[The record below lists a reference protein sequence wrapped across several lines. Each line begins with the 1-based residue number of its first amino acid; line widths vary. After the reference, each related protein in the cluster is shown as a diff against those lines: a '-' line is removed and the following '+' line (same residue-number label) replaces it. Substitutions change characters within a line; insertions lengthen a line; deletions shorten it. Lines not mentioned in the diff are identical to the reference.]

1 MPGPGG
7 QDPVLSRGQMTYSP
21 PGGQPEETQKQNYL
35 GSALSAIAGKAGPI
49 VGAAFD
55 YFTQLQ
61 SQHEQESYNS
71 REAAKARAFS
81 AQQASAA
88 QAFNR
93 GEARWAAAWNSPEH
107 QVQQFKAAGLSPGL
121 MMGQMSPST
130 AQAATGSP
138 GASSQAASAAA
149 SSSNFGK
156 AVDSMIQKKAVD
168 STAALQSTEAARNE
182 VESLHVQIDN
192 MSLHQRNLASYEQML
207 ASGELDR
214 ENAER
219 VRILRD
225 NEAEQLRES
234 INNLI
239 ASTKKLD
246 AESKFIAEVQSPNV
260 QSQTSLNRSQK
271 GLVDAQK
278 GLVDAQTTTE
288 KERPEL
294 VRQQAQSESFNQDL
308 AAARVTEINL
318 ANREYRTMWDHI
330 EKVLVDH
337 GYDKNYTPFALKF
350 LSHAFPEVAQKGAQ
364 VIESWLDA
372 GNWLQFFGRWI
383 SSMNIGRANAYEHIQ
398 QDEKKN

>member
-7 QDPVLSRGQMTYSP
+7 VNPVLSRGQMTYSP

-35 GSALSAIAGKAGPI
+35 GSALSAISGKAGPL

-61 SQHEQESYNS
+61 SQHEQESFNS
-71 REAAKARAFS
+71 REAAKARHFS

-149 SSSNFGK
+149 SSSSFGK

-192 MSLHQRNLASYEQML
+192 MSLHQRNLAAYEQML

-219 VRILRD
+219 VRLLRD

-239 ASTKKLD
+239 SSTKKLD
-246 AESKFIAEVQSPNV
+246 AESKFIAEVQTPNV
-260 QSQTSLNRSQK
+260 QSQTSLNKSQK
-271 GLVDAQK
+271 GLVDAQT
-278 GLVDAQTTTE
+278 DTE

-308 AAARVTEINL
+308 AAARANEINL

-330 EKVLVDH
+330 EKVLVDN
-337 GYDKNYTPFALKF
+337 GYDKTYTPFALKF
-350 LSHAFPEVAQKGAQ
+350 LSHVFPEVAQKGAQ
-364 VIESWLDA
+364 VVESWLDA
-372 GNWLQFFGRWI
+372 GNWLQFFSRWI
-383 SSMNIGRANAYEHIQ
+383 SSKNIGKANAYEHIQ
-398 QDEKKN
+398 EDEKKN